1 MTDFF
6 ATVTRDDAPQQG
18 LDLQGD
24 GHAATG
30 TPSRARAF
38 PTANLNVLALDLGTT
53 TGWAVA
59 TRDGRQKSGSLRLD
73 PKKLGGNG
81 RRWIAFREFLTATA
95 REAGG
100 VQAVYYERVCS
111 HTGTTAAHVYGGYL
125 AMLEAWCAANNIP
138 MHGVAVATA
147 KKAWTGNGRAKKPDM
162 IAEAERRGVKVID
175 DNHADALAVLAYGV
189 KQEA

>member
-6 ATVTRDDAPQQG
+6 DTLVACDPEPAAPI
-18 LDLQGD
+18 
-24 GHAATG
+24 A
-30 TPSRARAF
+30 RARTHL
-38 PTANLNVLALDLGTT
+38 PTANLTVLALDLGTT

-59 TRDGRQKSGSLRLD
+59 PRNGPMRSGSFRLD
-73 PKKLGGNG
+73 PAKLGGNG
-81 RRWIAFREFLTATA
+81 RRWIAFREWLTATA
-95 REAGG
+95 REVGG
-100 VQAVYYERVCS
+100 VQAVYFERVCS

-162 IAEAERRGVKVID
+162 IAEARRRGMSPGC
-175 DNHADALAVLAYGV
+175 DNEADAMAILAYGV
-189 KQEA
+189 AQEA